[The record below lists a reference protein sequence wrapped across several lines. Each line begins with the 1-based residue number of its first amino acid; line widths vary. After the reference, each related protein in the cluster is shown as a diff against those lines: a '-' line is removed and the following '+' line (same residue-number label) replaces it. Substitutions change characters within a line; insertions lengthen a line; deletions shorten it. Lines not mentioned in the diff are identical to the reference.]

1 MCADTAIKNNLSRAM
16 AVILVG
22 GGCLGWLGGRVVDYT
37 FDDVRLN
44 SEFRISKEVEDAYTK
59 QELSELKKLAKEGA
73 EERRVN
79 HDLLILINSKL
90 EGWEPNE

>member
-37 FDDVRLN
+37 FDDVRQN
-44 SEFRISKEVEDAYTK
+44 AEFRRTKEVEDAYK
-59 QELSELKKLAKEGA
+59 N
-73 EERRVN
+73 EE
-79 HDLLILINSKL
+79 
-90 EGWEPNE
+90 W

>member
-59 QELSELKKLAKEGA
+59 TLRQCGFLGSPSTRYISIPTGSA
-73 EERRVN
+73 
-79 HDLLILINSKL
+79 
-90 EGWEPNE
+90 